1 MNELPVIGS
10 LRLRKDFLDRHGANT
25 ASCYEE
31 IYDRWL
37 FRRPK
42 KTFWIEIDAFLLY
55 FYHKWIR

>member
-31 IYDRWL
+31 MYDVQ
-37 FRRPK
+37 K
-42 KTFWIEIDAFLLY
+42 KHFG
-55 FYHKWIR
+55 